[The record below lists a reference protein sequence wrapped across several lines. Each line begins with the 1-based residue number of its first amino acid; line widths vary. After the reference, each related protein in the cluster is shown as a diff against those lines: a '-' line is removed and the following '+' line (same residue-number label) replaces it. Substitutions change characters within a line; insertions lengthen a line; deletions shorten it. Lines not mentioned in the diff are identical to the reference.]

1 MLTSQLFNSM
11 KQEIVDM
18 AWKSMQSIQLQSV
31 IWCRRFMGVFTKNIL
46 GKLFI
51 QRNNLPYTNP
61 FNLDRQ
67 NLSGEKKCQDKT
79 IPAHLN

>member
-1 MLTSQLFNSM
+1 
-11 KQEIVDM
+11 
-18 AWKSMQSIQLQSV
+18 
-31 IWCRRFMGVFTKNIL
+31 MGVFTKNIL